1 MSELIIIEQSTIL
14 GKQFNIYG
22 DVENPLF
29 LAKDVATWIEH
40 SNTSKMLDMV
50 DEGEKIMRQ
59 TKDSLGRQN
68 DATFITEDGL
78 YEILMRSDKPI
89 AKQFKTQV
97 KKLLK
102 DLRLKRINITP
113 SNYIDALKQLI
124 ISEEEKQRVQLE
136 RDEAIRLKAMVAS
149 GREGTLFSKTGVLT
163 KQVNKLGKIVYELEI
178 ENEELYDENERF
190 KSQDKTIRGFASLH
204 HIDLDI
210 NECKIYGKE
219 LSKICREKNVEIHS
233 VLFSGEKYPTN
244 VYPHYEL
251 VKFFIKQGHDLNL

>member
-1 MSELIIIEQSTIL
+1 MSDITIFKNDELNVELRTIL
-14 GKQFNIYG
+14 LDG
-22 DVENPLF
+22 VEWF
-29 LAKDVATWIEH
+29 IAKDVADCLGYSQTADM
-40 SNTSKMLDMV
+40 TKRLDEDDV
-50 DEGEKIMRQ
+50 KTIPDKLSGLTYNQ
-59 TKDSLGRQN
+59 TIINES
-68 DATFITEDGL
+68 GL
-78 YEILMRSDKPI
+78 YAAILGSNKPM
-89 AKQFKTQV
+89 AKKFKRWVTSEV
-97 KKLLK
+97 LPSIRKTGGY
-102 DLRLKRINITP
+102 NIP
-113 SNYIDALKQLI
+113 SNYIDALKQLVQ
-124 ISEEEKQRVQLE
+124 SEEEKQRIQLE

-219 LSKICREKNVEIHS
+219 LSRICREKNVEIHS